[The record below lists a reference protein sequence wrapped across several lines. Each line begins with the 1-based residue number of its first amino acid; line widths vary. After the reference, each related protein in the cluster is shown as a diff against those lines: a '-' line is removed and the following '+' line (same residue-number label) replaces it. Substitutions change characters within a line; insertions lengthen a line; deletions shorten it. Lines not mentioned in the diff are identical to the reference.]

1 MFTSGSANTLVTVV
15 VDVKKGTDHFKTCG
29 LQLKTALVPLLGV
42 LETDVRILSKNPV
55 NSVMMLIMMPVAA
68 MLRFYDW
75 ALYAPAILESLGIMR
90 FAALGRAASV
100 VVKPSALGTE
110 AQVGIREAD
119 VLTHRKEYRFQ

>member
-1 MFTSGSANTLVTVV
+1 MFTSGSVNTLVTVI
-15 VDVKKGTDHFKTCG
+15 VDIEKGTDRYKTYCP
-29 LQLKTALVPLLGV
+29 QLKRELVSVLGV
-42 LETDVRILSKNPV
+42 QETDVEILADISI

-75 ALYAPAILESLGIMR
+75 ALHAPAILESLGIMR
-90 FAALGRAASV
+90 FAALGRAVSV

-119 VLTHRKEYRFQ
+119 VLTRRK

>member
-1 MFTSGSANTLVTVV
+1 MNTLVTVV
-15 VDVKKGTDHFKTCG
+15 VDVEKGTDLFNTCYQ
-29 LQLKTALVPLLGV
+29 QLVTALAPLLGV
-42 LETDVRILSKNPV
+42 PETDFQILAKIPV

-75 ALYAPAILESLGIMR
+75 ALHAPAILESLGIMR
-90 FAALGRAASV
+90 FAALGRAVSV

-119 VLTHRKEYRFQ
+119 VLTHRK